1 MVYCRSCVSMHF
13 CYHCSSSNNDCTW
26 PTQASFLL
34 LTKMCWVKAHWEMK
48 WIHVLWP
55 NPIFKK
61 IMDSH
66 IIAKE
71 AFFSYTCH
79 WALVLYYIL
88 VRSQYDDN
96 MKIPDPNDLWLKF
109 NILVGSYFA
118 TSIAPLITSLC
129 HPLHWQIYPLVSDA
143 LYRPIGQ
150 RTGDTLVIQYFII
163 AFFPVVFP

>member
-1 MVYCRSCVSMHF
+1 VFLCTFAITAAPPIMTVHDQLKYHFYSLLKCVEYRHIEKWNG
-13 CYHCSSSNNDCTW
+13 YTYYGQ
-26 PTQASFLL
+26 TQSWRF
-34 LTKMCWVKAHWEMK
+34 
-48 WIHVLWP
+48 
-55 NPIFKK
+55 FKN

-79 WALVLYYIL
+79 LSLVLYYIV
-88 VRSQYDDN
+88 VRSLYDDH
-96 MKIPDPNDLWLKF
+96 MKNPDPNYLWLKF
-109 NILVGSYFA
+109 NILVGSNFS
-118 TSIAPLITSLC
+118 TSIAPLIMSLC